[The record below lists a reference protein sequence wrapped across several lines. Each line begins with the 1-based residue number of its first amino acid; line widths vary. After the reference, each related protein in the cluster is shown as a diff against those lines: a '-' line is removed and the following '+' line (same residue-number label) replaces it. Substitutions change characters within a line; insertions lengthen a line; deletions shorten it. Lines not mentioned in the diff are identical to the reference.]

1 MVRNRN
7 WANLEHSYLFILT
20 PESSN
25 IVDLDSKTEVVAAYL
40 SPVNSRHED
49 RVAAQGTCPQA
60 TSNDNVAHAGSRII
74 SAHVEHWWLFF
85 GESMRR

>member
-1 MVRNRN
+1 MKFMVRNRN

-49 RVAAQGTCPQA
+49 RVAAQGTCPQG
-60 TSNDNVAHAGSRII
+60 TVQRCFDPSHRNKN
-74 SAHVEHWWLFF
+74 
-85 GESMRR
+85 